1 MQNLIEVQNLGDAK
15 HWKVPILGRGAML
28 KDAIFFVILHPLIL
42 KFMLLKCINIAFGGF
57 FLFAFLKQLKSLK
70 LALKGSKAVKVEGK
84 CTSSSCEAAA
94 ARHIY
99 ELMAKLYN
107 DANCK
112 V

>member
-1 MQNLIEVQNLGDAK
+1 MHDIKIHV
-15 HWKVPILGRGAML
+15 V
-28 KDAIFFVILHPLIL
+28 
-42 KFMLLKCINIAFGGF
+42 KCINIASGF

-70 LALKGSKAVKVEGK
+70 QALKGSKAVKVEGK

>member
-1 MQNLIEVQNLGDAK
+1 
-15 HWKVPILGRGAML
+15 ML
-28 KDAIFFVILHPLIL
+28 KGAIFFVILHPLIL